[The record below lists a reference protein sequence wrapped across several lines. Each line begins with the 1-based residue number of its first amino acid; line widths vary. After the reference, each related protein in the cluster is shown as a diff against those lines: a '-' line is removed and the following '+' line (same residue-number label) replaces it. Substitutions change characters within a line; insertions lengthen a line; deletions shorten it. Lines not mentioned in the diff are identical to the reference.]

1 MNDPRRDLIES
12 AIIRGYNLT
21 TYITD
26 LQGKTSITMWK
37 NGQPLNGII
46 EISIDEL
53 EQWYPELEGL
63 LKSKWDKVIDD
74 LRSIEGDINAVIRRN
89 II

>member
-53 EQWYPELEGL
+53 EQWYPEVANILTF
-63 LKSKWDKVIDD
+63 KWDKTMDD
-74 LRSIEGDINAVIRRN
+74 IRSIENDINN
-89 II
+89 IIRNNIK